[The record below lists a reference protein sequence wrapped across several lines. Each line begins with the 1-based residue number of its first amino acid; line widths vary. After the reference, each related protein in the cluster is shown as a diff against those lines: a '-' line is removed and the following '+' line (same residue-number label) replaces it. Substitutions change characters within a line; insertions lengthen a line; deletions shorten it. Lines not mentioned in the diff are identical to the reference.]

1 MTWMDHALV
10 LAFAVVMPVWSCL
23 TYRTYKERVRAG
35 VPGARL
41 AAYAEGMIQEWLL
54 VAAVTALWI
63 HQDRD
68 WTRIGLAAPDSFA
81 GALALAVAAL
91 VGALLLLQS
100 AVVARRPETH
110 ERVRAAMRS
119 SIEAVPVQR
128 SDLTGFFALSI
139 TAGVCE
145 EILFRGVLPWYLAGY
160 LGQWGAQAAAVVVF
174 GAAHLFL
181 GAGGA
186 LRALLTGAVLA
197 ALYRWSG
204 SLVPSI
210 VLHALVDI
218 SSGWMAYEVLCQR
231 RGLAAS
237 PGSCRT
243 VPGHDREAVR
253 PWPEEAN
260 R

>member
-10 LAFAVVMPVWSCL
+10 LLFAVVLPAWGCL
-23 TYRTYKERVRAG
+23 AYRSYKERVRAG
-35 VPGARL
+35 IPGARL

-68 WTRIGLAAPDSFA
+68 WAWIGLAAPDSSA
-81 GALALAVAAL
+81 GALALAAAGL
-91 VGALLLLQS
+91 IGALLLLQS

-128 SDLTGFFALSI
+128 SDLTGFVALSL

-160 LGQWGAQAAAVVVF
+160 LGQWGAHGAAVVVF

-186 LRALLTGAVLA
+186 VRALLTGAVLA
-197 ALYRWSG
+197 ALYLWSG

-218 SSGWMAYEVLCQR
+218 SSGWMAYEVLR
-231 RGLAAS
+231 E
-237 PGSCRT
+237 RT
-243 VPGHDREAVR
+243 VEA
-253 PWPEEAN
+253 PAPA
-260 R
+260 

>member
-10 LAFAVVMPVWSCL
+10 LGFAVVLPAWACL
-23 TYRTYKERVRAG
+23 TYRTHKARVRAG

-41 AAYAEGMIQEWLL
+41 AAYAEGMIQEWVL

-68 WTRIGLAAPDSFA
+68 WAWIGLAAPDSPA
-81 GALALAVAAL
+81 GVLALAVAAL
-91 VGALLLLQS
+91 VGALLLVQS
-100 AVVARRPETH
+100 AIVARRPDTH
-110 ERVRAAMRS
+110 ERARAAMRS
-119 SIEAVPVQR
+119 SIEALPVQR
-128 SDLTGFFALSI
+128 SDLTGFLALSI
-139 TAGVCE
+139 TAGICE

-160 LGQWGAQAAAVVVF
+160 LGQWGAQAAAVAAF

-186 LRALLTGAVLA
+186 VRALVTGAVLA
-197 ALYRWSG
+197 ALYLWSG

-218 SSGWMAYEVLCQR
+218 SSGWMAYEVLR
-231 RGLAAS
+231 E
-237 PGSCRT
+237 RT
-243 VPGHDREAVR
+243 VDAAAPV
-253 PWPEEAN
+253 
-260 R
+260 